1 MIRRLMLAGYL
12 AARDGSPAAA
22 NPYLPGSVGDLAWS
36 FGWNIGDL
44 PCVPRMLCAV
54 ALGLL

>member
-1 MIRRLMLAGYL
+1 MTHRLMLAGYL
-12 AARDGSPAAA
+12 AARGGSPAAA
-22 NPYLPGSVGDLAWS
+22 NPYTPGTVGDLAWS
-36 FGWNIGDL
+36 FGWTIGNL

>member
-1 MIRRLMLAGYL
+1 MTRRLMLAGYL
-12 AARDGSPAAA
+12 AARGGSPATA
-22 NPYLPGSVGDLAWS
+22 NPYTPETYGDLAWS
-36 FGWNIGDL
+36 FGWNIGNL